1 MVYGQGVPRQ
11 ALPVTLLGTERQE
24 LQRWV
29 SAHHTPQQ
37 VSQRCQIILA
47 AADEKQDKAIA
58 ADLGINFKTVALGR
72 GRFCEGRGAGF
83 WAGSPGRG
91 SYHPVHEQRTESI
104 IVQATPPPPADPP
117 HRYLPPH

>member
-58 ADLGINFKTVALGR
+58 ADLGINFKTVALWR
-72 GRFCEGRGAGF
+72 GRFCNEGVDCFWGGGAGRGGKPRF
-83 WAGSPGRG
+83 S
-91 SYHPVHEQRTESI
+91 EQKKGSI
-104 IVQATPPPPADPP
+104 IETRLQNHTRGDQS
-117 HRYLPPH
+117 RGLP